1 MPLSR
6 HRPRQRLTVVYNPI
20 KVDDLDSVQSVL
32 AKACARHSWD
42 EPTWVETTEEE
53 TGERQASDAVR
64 AGADCVA
71 SLGGDGTVRAVASAL
86 AGTDVALGLL
96 PGGTGNLLA
105 RNLGLPVDALD
116 EAADAMLTGSERRID
131 VGRLVADDDEEEV
144 FVVMAGLGL
153 DGEIMAGTNEEIKGA
168 LGWPAYVLSAA
179 QNLTRRGFSVTVGS
193 SGGEG
198 VTGAAG
204 DAVQR
209 HARAVIVGNCGTL
222 QGGIELMPEAELD
235 DGLLDAVV
243 LAPRG
248 VFGWLS
254 VLSDVAT
261 RHRSGHRR
269 LDRLRA
275 REFDVTAA
283 HPVQAEIDGD
293 PIGERSRLRVRIEPA
308 ALVVRCG

>member
-1 MPLSR
+1 MPAS
-6 HRPRQRLTVVYNPI
+6 RQRLTVVYNPT
-20 KVDDLDSVQSVL
+20 KVDDLDQVKSVL

-42 EPTWVETTEEE
+42 EPTWVATTEDE
-53 TGERQASDAVR
+53 TGQRQASEAVR

-86 AGTDVALGLL
+86 VGTDVALGLL

-116 EAADAMLTGSERRID
+116 EAADAMLGGSERRID
-131 VGRLVADDDEEEV
+131 VGRLVADDDPEEV
-144 FVVMAGLGL
+144 FVVMAGIGL
-153 DGEIMAGTNEEIKGA
+153 DGEIMAGTNEEIKGV

-179 QNLTRRGFSVTVGS
+179 QNLTRRGFSLTVES

-198 VTGAAG
+198 VAGAPG
-204 DAVQR
+204 DTVQR
-209 HARAVIVGNCGTL
+209 QARSVIVGNCGTL
-222 QGGIELMPEAELD
+222 QGGIELMPDAELD

-248 VFGWLS
+248 VFGWVS
-254 VLSDVAT
+254 VMADIAT

-269 LDRLRA
+269 LDRLRF
-275 REFDVTAA
+275 RELAITADR
-283 HPVQAEIDGD
+283 PVQAEIDGD

-308 ALVVRCG
+308 AVVVRCG